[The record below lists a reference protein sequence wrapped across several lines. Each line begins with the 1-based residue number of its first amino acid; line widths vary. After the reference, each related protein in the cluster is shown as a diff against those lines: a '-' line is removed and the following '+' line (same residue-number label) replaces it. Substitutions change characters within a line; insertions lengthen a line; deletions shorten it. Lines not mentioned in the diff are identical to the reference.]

1 MKASPKCSLI
11 LMRDDG
17 HTRRVRLSQRLLRL
31 LCVLLVLLPFFGV
44 GGLWLGYETW
54 RFQQEWDEER
64 RALTDRLNENKLA
77 LERLGNIEALYKR
90 TVGGAIVP
98 SGPEGAASPRPAG
111 AAEKPGDSA
120 AAPPATGSAP
130 QTAAPPGDGG
140 IHEIDNQLIVDTG
153 VVRIENVVP
162 RLVDPR
168 KLRIT
173 VDLYNAEPAGQQL
186 SGQVRFYVL
195 TGEGQEWKLNSDDAQ
210 FRISRFKK
218 VVATSSLPGTL
229 NDAANA
235 AVKIEVLVSD
245 AVVYRKL
252 YPIESR

>member
-11 LMRDDG
+11 LMHDDG
-17 HTRRVRLSQRLLRL
+17 HTRRVRLSQRLLRVV
-31 LCVLLVLLPFFGV
+31 CILLVLLPFFGV
-44 GGLWLGYETW
+44 GGLWIGYETW

-64 RALTDRLNENKLA
+64 RALTARLNENKLA
-77 LERLGNIEALYKR
+77 LERLGNIESLYKR
-90 TVGGAIVP
+90 TVGGTVAP
-98 SGPEGAASPRPAG
+98 SGSEGSGPARSSATPEKSGDNASSP
-111 AAEKPGDSA
+111 PGTA
-120 AAPPATGSAP
+120 NPPL
-130 QTAAPPGDGG
+130 TAAPPGDGG
-140 IHEIDNQLIVDTG
+140 IHEIDSQLIVDTG

-173 VDLYNAEPAGQQL
+173 VDLYNAEPTGQQL

-195 TGEGQEWKLNSDDAQ
+195 TGDGQEWKLSNDDAQ

-218 VVATSSLPGTL
+218 VVATSPLPGTL
-229 NDAANA
+229 NDVANA
-235 AVKIEVLVSD
+235 AIKIEVLVND
-245 AVVYRKL
+245 VVVYRKL